1 MSEEIQA
8 KIFKPF
14 FSTRPGGSG
23 LGLPTTRKIVEAH
36 GGGIDVQSEVGHGT
50 KFTLRLPVPRT

>member
-1 MSEEIQA
+1 MSAEVIA

-36 GGGIDVQSEVGHGT
+36 GGAIDVQSEPGHGT
-50 KFTLRLPVPRT
+50 KFTIRLPVSES